1 MRNRRCSRGFTLV
14 ELAVVLAIAAVLVT
28 VALVG
33 AGRFFVEDNDALRA
47 ANTRGLVE
55 ARVVERHNF
64 FAGSRGCTS
73 GDAVAFTVAG
83 IDASGGSVEVT
94 VCCGTWFQGCTAR

>member
-1 MRNRRCSRGFTLV
+1 MRRSSEQGFTLL
-14 ELAVVLAIAAVLVT
+14 ELAITLSIAAVLVT

-33 AGRFFVEDNDALRA
+33 AGRFFVENNDALRA
-47 ANTRGLVE
+47 ASAAGLTE

-64 FAGSRGCTS
+64 FAGRRGCNS

-83 IDASGGSVEVT
+83 TDSHGEPDQVT
-94 VCCGTWFQGCTAR
+94 VCCGTWFHGCTVR